1 MQFFKRRADLFNQ
14 LRERFYL
21 KYINAKNVLP
31 LELLCEIQ
39 KYTEGCIL
47 YIPNK
52 EGNKACWGSISGS
65 SEQLKSR
72 NEEIL
77 ERYLCGTPME
87 KIADEFCLS
96 YESIKK
102 IVYKRSYV

>member
-1 MQFFKRRADLFNQ
+1 M
-14 LRERFYL
+14 
-21 KYINAKNVLP
+21 KYVNAKSVLP
-31 LELLCEIQ
+31 SELLNEIQ

-52 EGNKACWGSISGS
+52 EGNKAGWGSISGS
-65 SEQLKSR
+65 SEELRSR

-77 ERYLCGTPME
+77 DRYLNGMSID

>member
-1 MQFFKRRADLFNQ
+1 M
-14 LRERFYL
+14 

-31 LELLCEIQ
+31 PELLKEIQ
-39 KYTEGCIL
+39 EYTEGSLI

-52 EGNKACWGSISGS
+52 EGNKACWGSVSGS
-65 SEQLKSR
+65 SEQLKCR
-72 NEEIL
+72 NIEIL
-77 ERYLCGTPME
+77 DRYENGISID

-102 IVYKRSYV
+102 IIYKRSYA

>member
-1 MQFFKRRADLFNQ
+1 LNYSNQ

-21 KYINAKNVLP
+21 KYVNAKNVLP
-31 LELLCEIQ
+31 PELLNEIQ

-52 EGNKACWGSISGS
+52 EGNKACWGSISGG
-65 SEQLKSR
+65 SEQLRSR

-77 ERYLCGTPME
+77 DRYSNGMSID

-96 YESIKK
+96 FESIKK
-102 IVYKRSYV
+102 IIYKRNYV

>member
-1 MQFFKRRADLFNQ
+1 M
-14 LRERFYL
+14 
-21 KYINAKNVLP
+21 KYVNAKSVLP
-31 LELLCEIQ
+31 TELITQIQ
-39 KYTEGCIL
+39 KYTQGCIL

-77 ERYLCGTPME
+77 ERYLNGISIE